1 MVNSSPF
8 IYYRKK
14 VFIYCKKFSYMF
26 QGRFPNQFLEF
37 IINFLILYI
46 YIFVTTK
53 LQFQKRYSY
62 FKKSKI
68 QIIISVIRMA
78 EYMNTKVGEA
88 AGVLYH
94 RLEEGEC
101 SLNQIK
107 NHLSMNG
114 FDTQMALM
122 AIGWLAR
129 EDKISLKKESNR
141 WSVWL
146 N

>member
-1 MVNSSPF
+1 
-8 IYYRKK
+8 
-14 VFIYCKKFSYMF
+14 
-26 QGRFPNQFLEF
+26 
-37 IINFLILYI
+37 
-46 YIFVTTK
+46 
-53 LQFQKRYSY
+53 
-62 FKKSKI
+62 
-68 QIIISVIRMA
+68 MA

-129 EDKISLKKESNR
+129 EDKISLKRESNR

-146 N
+146 NE